1 MSNAPSRLI
10 SALLVAALVGGP
22 LAALADGKRDLEDG
36 IAFYENLD
44 TERAIERLRSAARA
58 DDLGAPDRARAFMY
72 LGIVLYETGKER
84 DAEVGW
90 QSAFQLH
97 GKVAIPAGT
106 SPKIVQAIEKAR
118 ASAGRAPKPSATPA
132 PSPTPSPSTPPI
144 STPDRP
150 RVSPEPSPSPP
161 PLTSP
166 YVDSTPP
173 IDAAPVL
180 VEPAPPPPEDDDE
193 GGVPGWLIWTGIG
206 AAVIGGSVAAILIAT
221 SGPSCERGA
230 CLLVDLQ

>member
-22 LAALADGKRDLEDG
+22 LAALADGKRDLDDG

-58 DDLGAPDRARAFMY
+58 DDLGPPDRARAFMY

-90 QSAFQLH
+90 QSAFSLH
-97 GKVAIPAGT
+97 AKVAIPAGT
-106 SPKIVQAIEKAR
+106 SPKIVQAIEKVR
-118 ASAGRAPKPSATPA
+118 SSSAGKAPKPTVAPT
-132 PSPTPSPSTPPI
+132 PSPTPTP
-144 STPDRP
+144 TPRP
-150 RVSPEPSPSPP
+150 DGPRLGTGAPSPSPSP
-161 PLTSP
+161 SATTSP
-166 YVDSTPP
+166 YVDPTPP

-180 VEPAPPPPEDDDE
+180 VETAPPPPEDDDG
-193 GGVPGWLIWTGIG
+193 GGVPGWLIWSGIG
-206 AAVIGGSVAAILIAT
+206 AAVIGGSIAAILIAT
-221 SGPSCERGA
+221 SGPTCERGA
-230 CLLVDLQ
+230 CLLVDLK